1 MTTPLHQLEVGAKS
15 AEQIQEE
22 LDKKI
27 IDCYDSMKRMSELHY
42 AADGMFKIFK
52 LHFLEDLK
60 RMGKGI

>member
-1 MTTPLHQLEVGAKS
+1 MIILLHQLELGTKS
-15 AEQIQEE
+15 AEQVQEE

-27 IDCYDSMKRMSELHY
+27 INCYDSMKRMSELHY

-60 RMGKGI
+60 RMGRGI